1 MPIKMYIYRRIQYL
15 MRKSIPNLI
24 TLLNALCGWLAIY
37 YSSKGAFDYAAGLL
51 VIAAVFDFLD
61 GFLAKRLNAFSKEG
75 ALLDSMADLISFG
88 AAPAL
93 FILFRFESSEY
104 FIPLVI
110 SSGFLFACSLWR
122 LVRYTLHAAETK
134 PYFEG
139 MPTPAM
145 TLSIVGT
152 SYFLTSLTSLEPSQ
166 EVLTMVVLS
175 VILGLWMV
183 SKIPTLSFKVNE
195 WSFSENWQRYS
206 FVIVTVLG
214 FASLGISGVPVAL
227 GSYLLFSL
235 LLKS

>member
-1 MPIKMYIYRRIQYL
+1 MYIYRRIQYL

-37 YSSKGAFDYAAGLL
+37 YSGKGAFDYATILL
-51 VIAAVFDFLD
+51 VIAALFDFVD
-61 GFLAKRLNAFSKEG
+61 GFLAKRLNAFSEEG

-93 FILFRFESSEY
+93 FVLFRFESSEY
-104 FIPLVI
+104 FIPLLI
-110 SSGFLFACSLWR
+110 SSGFLFACALWR

-145 TLSIVGT
+145 TLSIVGI
-152 SYFLTSLTSLEPSQ
+152 SYFLTSLTSLDHSQ
-166 EVLTMVVLS
+166 EVIAIVVLS
-175 VILGLWMV
+175 VILGLWMI
-183 SKIPTLSFKVNE
+183 SKIPTLSFKVNQ
-195 WSFSENWQRYS
+195 WSLSENWQRYS
-206 FVIVTVLG
+206 FVAVAFGGLV
-214 FASLGISGVPVAL
+214 FLGISGVPVAL

-235 LLKS
+235 FLKS

>member
-1 MPIKMYIYRRIQYL
+1 MYIYRRIQYL

-24 TLLNALCGWLAIY
+24 TLLNALCGWLSIY

-51 VIAAVFDFLD
+51 MIAVVFDFLD

-110 SSGFLFACSLWR
+110 SSGFLFACALWR

-145 TLSIVGT
+145 TLSVVGT
-152 SYFLTSLTSLEPSQ
+152 SYFLTSLTTLGHNQ
-166 EVLTMVVLS
+166 EVFVIAGLS
-175 VILGLWMV
+175 VILGLWMI

-206 FVIVTVLG
+206 FVVVTVVG
-214 FASLGISGVPVAL
+214 IVFLGISGVPVVL
-227 GSYLLFSL
+227 GAYLLFSL
-235 LLKS
+235 FLKR

>member
-1 MPIKMYIYRRIQYL
+1 
-15 MRKSIPNLI
+15 MRKSIPNLV

-37 YSSKGAFDYAAGLL
+37 YSSKGSFDNATGLL
-51 VIAAVFDFLD
+51 VTAAVFDFFD

-93 FILFRFESSEY
+93 FILFRFESSAY

-110 SSGFLFACSLWR
+110 SSGFLFTCALWR
-122 LVRYTLHAAETK
+122 LVRYTIHAADPK

-145 TLSIVGT
+145 TLSIIGV
-152 SYFLTSLTSLEPSQ
+152 SYFFSSYTLAGSYETLVITGLSL
-166 EVLTMVVLS
+166 V
-175 VILGLWMV
+175 LGLWMI
-183 SKIPTLSFKVNE
+183 SKLPTLSFKVE
-195 WSFSENWQRYS
+195 GLSVSENWQRYG
-206 FVIVTVLG
+206 FLVATIIA
-214 FASLGISGVPVAL
+214 FASLGVSGIPVVL
-227 GSYLLFSL
+227 GAYLLFSL

>member
-1 MPIKMYIYRRIQYL
+1 

-24 TLLNALCGWLAIY
+24 TLLNALCGWLSIY

-61 GFLAKRLNAFSKEG
+61 GFLAKGLNAFSKEG

-110 SSGFLFACSLWR
+110 SSGFLFACALWR

-145 TLSIVGT
+145 TLSVVGT
-152 SYFLTSLTSLEPSQ
+152 SYFLTSLTTFGHNQ
-166 EVLTMVVLS
+166 EVFVIAGLS
-175 VILGLWMV
+175 VILGLWMI

-206 FVIVTVLG
+206 FVVVTVVG
-214 FASLGISGVPVAL
+214 IVFLGISGAPIVL
-227 GSYLLFSL
+227 GAYLLFSL
-235 LLKS
+235 FLKR

>member
-1 MPIKMYIYRRIQYL
+1 MYIYRRNQYL

-24 TLLNALCGWLAIY
+24 TLLNALCGWLSIY

-110 SSGFLFACSLWR
+110 SSGFLFACALWR

-145 TLSIVGT
+145 TLSVVGT
-152 SYFLTSLTSLEPSQ
+152 SYFLTSLTTFGHNQ
-166 EVLTMVVLS
+166 EVFVIAGLS
-175 VILGLWMV
+175 VILGLWMI

-206 FVIVTVLG
+206 FVVVTVVG
-214 FASLGISGVPVAL
+214 IVFLGISGAPIVL
-227 GSYLLFSL
+227 GAYLLFSL
-235 LLKS
+235 FLKR

>member
-1 MPIKMYIYRRIQYL
+1 MYIYRRIQNL

-51 VIAAVFDFLD
+51 IIAAVFDFLD

-93 FILFRFESSEY
+93 FILFRFESLDY

-110 SSGFLFACSLWR
+110 SSGFLFACALWR
-122 LVRYTLHAAETK
+122 LVRYTLRAAEIK

-145 TLSIVGT
+145 TLSVVGT
-152 SYFLTSLTSLEPSQ
+152 SYFLTSLTSLEHSQ
-166 EVLTMVVLS
+166 EVLVAVVLS
-175 VILGLWMV
+175 VILGLWMI

-206 FVIVTVLG
+206 FVTVTVLG
-214 FASLGISGVPVAL
+214 FVFLGISGVPVVL
-227 GSYLLFSL
+227 GAYLLFSL
-235 LLKS
+235 FLKS

>member
-1 MPIKMYIYRRIQYL
+1 
-15 MRKSIPNLI
+15 MRKSIPNLV

-37 YSSKGAFDYAAGLL
+37 YSSKGSFDNATGLL
-51 VIAAVFDFLD
+51 VTAAVFDFFD

-93 FILFRFESSEY
+93 FILFRFESSAY

-110 SSGFLFACSLWR
+110 SSGFLFTCALWR
-122 LVRYTLHAAETK
+122 LVRYTIHAADPK

-145 TLSIVGT
+145 TLSIIGV
-152 SYFLTSLTSLEPSQ
+152 SYFFSSYTLAGSYETLVITGLSL
-166 EVLTMVVLS
+166 V
-175 VILGLWMV
+175 LGLWMI
-183 SKIPTLSFKVNE
+183 SKLPTLNFKVKGL
-195 WSFSENWQRYS
+195 SVSENWQRYG
-206 FVIVTVLG
+206 FLVATIIA
-214 FASLGISGVPVAL
+214 FASLGVSGIPVVL
-227 GSYLLFSL
+227 GAYLLFSL

>member
-1 MPIKMYIYRRIQYL
+1 MYIYRRIQNL

-93 FILFRFESSEY
+93 FILFRFESLDY

-110 SSGFLFACSLWR
+110 SSGFLFTCALWR
-122 LVRYTLHAAETK
+122 LVRYTLHAAEIK

-145 TLSIVGT
+145 TLSVVGT
-152 SYFLTSLTSLEPSQ
+152 SYFLTSLTSLEHSQ
-166 EVLTMVVLS
+166 EVLVAVVLS
-175 VILGLWMV
+175 VILGLWMI

-206 FVIVTVLG
+206 FVTVTVLG
-214 FASLGISGVPVAL
+214 FVFLGLSGVPVVL
-227 GSYLLFSL
+227 GAYLLFSL
-235 LLKS
+235 FLKS

>member
-1 MPIKMYIYRRIQYL
+1 

-24 TLLNALCGWLAIY
+24 TLLNALCGWLSIY

-110 SSGFLFACSLWR
+110 SSGFLFACALWR

-145 TLSIVGT
+145 TLSVVGT
-152 SYFLTSLTSLEPSQ
+152 SYFLTSLTTFGHNQ
-166 EVLTMVVLS
+166 EVFVIAGLS
-175 VILGLWMV
+175 VILGLWMI

-206 FVIVTVLG
+206 FVVVTVVG
-214 FASLGISGVPVAL
+214 IVFLGISGAPIVL
-227 GSYLLFSL
+227 GAYLLFSL
-235 LLKS
+235 FLKR

>member
-1 MPIKMYIYRRIQYL
+1 MYIYRRIQYL

-24 TLLNALCGWLAIY
+24 TLLNALCGWLSIY

-110 SSGFLFACSLWR
+110 SSGFLFACALWR

-145 TLSIVGT
+145 TLSVVGT
-152 SYFLTSLTSLEPSQ
+152 SYFLTPLTTLGHNQ
-166 EVLTMVVLS
+166 EVFVIVGLS
-175 VILGLWMV
+175 VILGLWMI

-206 FVIVTVLG
+206 FVVVTVVG
-214 FASLGISGVPVAL
+214 FVFLGISGVPVVL
-227 GSYLLFSL
+227 GAYLLFSL
-235 LLKS
+235 FLKR

>member
-1 MPIKMYIYRRIQYL
+1 

-93 FILFRFESSEY
+93 FILFRFESLDY
-104 FIPLVI
+104 YIPLVI
-110 SSGFLFACSLWR
+110 SSGFLFTCALWR
-122 LVRYTLHAAETK
+122 LVRYTLHAAEIK

-145 TLSIVGT
+145 TLSVVGT
-152 SYFLTSLTSLEPSQ
+152 SYFLTSLTSLEHSQ
-166 EVLTMVVLS
+166 EVLVVVVLS
-175 VILGLWMV
+175 VILGLWMI

-206 FVIVTVLG
+206 FVTVTVLG
-214 FASLGISGVPVAL
+214 IVFLGISGVPVVL
-227 GSYLLFSL
+227 GAYLLFSL
-235 LLKS
+235 FLKS

>member
-1 MPIKMYIYRRIQYL
+1 
-15 MRKSIPNLI
+15 MRKSIPNLV

-37 YSSKGAFDYAAGLL
+37 YSSKGSFDNATGLL
-51 VIAAVFDFLD
+51 VTAAVFDFFD

-93 FILFRFESSEY
+93 FILFRFESSAN

-110 SSGFLFACSLWR
+110 SSGFLFTCALWR
-122 LVRYTLHAAETK
+122 LVRYTIHAADPK

-145 TLSIVGT
+145 TLSIIGV
-152 SYFLTSLTSLEPSQ
+152 SYFFSSYTLAGSYETLVITGLSL
-166 EVLTMVVLS
+166 V
-175 VILGLWMV
+175 LGLWMI
-183 SKIPTLSFKVNE
+183 SKLPTLNFKVKGL
-195 WSFSENWQRYS
+195 SVSENWQRYG
-206 FVIVTVLG
+206 FLVATIIA
-214 FASLGISGVPVAL
+214 FASLGVSGIPVVL
-227 GSYLLFSL
+227 GAYLLFSL

>member
-1 MPIKMYIYRRIQYL
+1 MYIYRRIQNL

-93 FILFRFESSEY
+93 FILFRFESLDY

-110 SSGFLFACSLWR
+110 SSGFLFACALWR
-122 LVRYTLHAAETK
+122 LVRYTLRAAEIK

-145 TLSIVGT
+145 TLSVVGT
-152 SYFLTSLTSLEPSQ
+152 SYFLTSLTSLEHSQ
-166 EVLTMVVLS
+166 EVLVAVVLS
-175 VILGLWMV
+175 VILGLWMI

-206 FVIVTVLG
+206 FVTVTVLG
-214 FASLGISGVPVAL
+214 FVFLGISGMPVVL
-227 GSYLLFSL
+227 GAYLLFSL
-235 LLKS
+235 FLKS

>member
-1 MPIKMYIYRRIQYL
+1 MYIYRRIEYL

-37 YSSKGAFDYAAGLL
+37 YSGKGAFDYATILL
-51 VIAAVFDFLD
+51 VIAALFDFVD
-61 GFLAKRLNAFSKEG
+61 GFLAKRLNAFSEEG

-93 FILFRFESSEY
+93 FVLFRFESSEY
-104 FIPLVI
+104 FIPLLI
-110 SSGFLFACSLWR
+110 SSGFLFACALWR

-145 TLSIVGT
+145 TLSIVGI
-152 SYFLTSLTSLEPSQ
+152 SYFLTSLTSLDHSQ
-166 EVLTMVVLS
+166 EVIAIVVLS
-175 VILGLWMV
+175 VILGLWMI
-183 SKIPTLSFKVNE
+183 SKIPTLSFKVNQ

-206 FVIVTVLG
+206 FVAVAFGGLV
-214 FASLGISGVPVAL
+214 FLGISGVPVAL
-227 GSYLLFSL
+227 GAYLLFSL
-235 LLKS
+235 FLKS

>member
-1 MPIKMYIYRRIQYL
+1 
-15 MRKSIPNLI
+15 MRKSIPNLV

-37 YSSKGAFDYAAGLL
+37 YSSKGSFDNATGLF
-51 VIAAVFDFLD
+51 VTAAVFDFFD

-93 FILFRFESSEY
+93 FILFRFESSAY

-110 SSGFLFACSLWR
+110 SSGFLFTCALWR
-122 LVRYTLHAAETK
+122 LVRYTIHAADPK

-145 TLSIVGT
+145 TLSIIGV
-152 SYFLTSLTSLEPSQ
+152 SYFFSSYTLAGSYETLVITGLSL
-166 EVLTMVVLS
+166 V
-175 VILGLWMV
+175 LGLWMI
-183 SKIPTLSFKVNE
+183 SKLPTLSFKVKGL
-195 WSFSENWQRYS
+195 SVSENWQRYG
-206 FVIVTVLG
+206 FLVATIIA
-214 FASLGISGVPVAL
+214 FASLGVSGIPVVL
-227 GSYLLFSL
+227 GAYLLFSL

>member
-1 MPIKMYIYRRIQYL
+1 MYIYRRIQYL

-37 YSSKGAFDYAAGLL
+37 YSGKGAFDYATILL
-51 VIAAVFDFLD
+51 VIAALFDFVD
-61 GFLAKRLNAFSKEG
+61 GFLAKRLNAFSEEG

-93 FILFRFESSEY
+93 FVLFRFESSEY
-104 FIPLVI
+104 FIPLLI
-110 SSGFLFACSLWR
+110 SSGFLFACALWR

-145 TLSIVGT
+145 TLSIVGI
-152 SYFLTSLTSLEPSQ
+152 SYFLTSLTSLDHSQ
-166 EVLTMVVLS
+166 EVIAIVVLS
-175 VILGLWMV
+175 VILGLWMI
-183 SKIPTLSFKVNE
+183 SKIPTLSFKVNQ

-206 FVIVTVLG
+206 FVAVAFGGLV
-214 FASLGISGVPVAL
+214 FLGISGVPVAL
-227 GSYLLFSL
+227 GAYLLFSL
-235 LLKS
+235 FLKS